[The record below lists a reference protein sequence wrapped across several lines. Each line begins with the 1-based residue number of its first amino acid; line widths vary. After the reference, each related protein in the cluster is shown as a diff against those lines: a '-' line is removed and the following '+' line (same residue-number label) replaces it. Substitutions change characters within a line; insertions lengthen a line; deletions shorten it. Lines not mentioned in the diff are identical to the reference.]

1 MRAQPPQSDPLL
13 VRNAHL
19 VTPHESID
27 PGWLLVENGRVA
39 GLGEGPGPHD
49 TPAGADVLDAHG
61 NYVVPGLIDTH
72 VCGMLGFD
80 CRQGTDAFDVIAPGL
95 PAFGVTGFLATII
108 GTSVETAAPLL
119 ADAEKVRA
127 RREPEARLLG
137 VHLEGP
143 YLGKK
148 YRGLTLEEE
157 LGLPSVQRD
166 RAIYERFPRLVKMMT
181 VAPEL
186 PGCLDYIKYLRSL
199 DIVVAIGHTEIETA
213 DDLAAAVAAGAS
225 HVTHIFNAMQV
236 RTLKEPG
243 VDAPGFADL
252 AIINDNLSVSLIADG
267 VHVCPDLIDLL
278 LRAKPH
284 GQIVLVTD
292 CFLATGMLP
301 GAYTYPDGVEV
312 TVDGTCHR
320 RTSDRGLAGSV
331 LTLNRA
337 VRNVMS
343 WTGLPATEVLPM
355 ATRNPARLIGVHD
368 RKGDLRPGMDA
379 DVAAF
384 DRDWNAQW
392 TMVGGRIVFQAD
404 GARS

>member
-1 MRAQPPQSDPLL
+1 MRTQPSQSGSLL

-19 VTPHESID
+19 VTPSESID

-39 GLGEGPGPHD
+39 GLGEGPGPHE
-49 TPAGADVLDAHG
+49 TPAGAHVLDARG
-61 NYVVPGLIDTH
+61 DYVAPGLIDTH
-72 VCGMLGFD
+72 VCGMLGRD
-80 CRQGTDAFDVIAPGL
+80 CRQGADAFDVIAQGL
-95 PAFGVTGFLATII
+95 PAYGVTGFLATII
-108 GTSVETAAPLL
+108 GTSVDAAAPLL
-119 ADAEKVRA
+119 ADAENVRA
-127 RREPEARLLG
+127 RREPEAHLLG

-166 RAIYERFPRLVKMMT
+166 RAIYERFPGLVKMMT
-181 VAPEL
+181 VAPEVS
-186 PGCLDYIKYLRSL
+186 GCLDYIRYLKDL
-199 DIVVAIGHTEIETA
+199 NIVVAIGHTEIATA
-213 DDLAAAVAAGAS
+213 DELAAAVAAGAS
-225 HVTHIFNAMQV
+225 HVTHIFDAMHV

-252 AIINDNLSVSLIADG
+252 AIVNDGLNVSLIADG
-267 VHVCPDLIDLL
+267 VHVCPQLIDLL
-278 LRAKPH
+278 VRAKSH
-284 GQIVLVTD
+284 DQIVLVTD
-292 CFLATGMLP
+292 CFLATGMSP

-320 RTSDRGLAGSV
+320 TADDGILAGSV

-337 VRNVMS
+337 VRNVMN

-355 ATRNPARLIGVHD
+355 ATRNPARLIGMDD
-368 RKGDLRPGMDA
+368 RKGALRPGMDA

-392 TMVGGRIVFQAD
+392 TMVGGEVVYQA
-404 GARS
+404 GSPEH